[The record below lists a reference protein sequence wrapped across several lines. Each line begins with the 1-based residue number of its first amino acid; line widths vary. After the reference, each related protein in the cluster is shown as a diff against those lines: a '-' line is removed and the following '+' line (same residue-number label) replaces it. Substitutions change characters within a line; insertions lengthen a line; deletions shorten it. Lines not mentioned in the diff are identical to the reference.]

1 MPESNLAPEVEAT
14 AASAVVTLAAP
25 PAGKAL
31 LITELI
37 ADLSATPTAACTLT
51 VSDAR
56 TDAGCT
62 TVTTTSL
69 VLDAAIQA
77 SDAGRSVTGTGM
89 PANATVGQVVP
100 GVSFVIEV
108 AGVATVATAS
118 GSQSLTIVANFLFRV
133 DITVAGETAPPLG
146 VGVQVPPATAVVC
159 TLTSGG
165 AAIVG
170 RLNVGYEIVS
180 V

>member
-1 MPESNLAPEVEAT
+1 MTASNLAPEVEAT
-14 AASAVVTLAAP
+14 AAAAVVTLPAP
-25 PAGKAL
+25 GPGKAL
-31 LITELI
+31 VITELI
-37 ADLSATPTAACTLT
+37 ADYSAAPTGGLLT

-56 TDAGCT
+56 VDAGCT
-62 TVTTTSL
+62 VSATSPL

-108 AGVATVATAS
+108 AGVATNGTAA
-118 GSQSLTIVANFLFRV
+118 GAQTLTIVANFLFKI
-133 DITVAGETAPPLG
+133 DITVAGETAPDVDNG
-146 VGVQVPPATAVVC
+146 IQAPPATALVC
-159 TLTSGG
+159 TLASGG
-165 AAIVG
+165 AGIVG
-170 RLNVGYEIVS
+170 RLNVGYEIIS